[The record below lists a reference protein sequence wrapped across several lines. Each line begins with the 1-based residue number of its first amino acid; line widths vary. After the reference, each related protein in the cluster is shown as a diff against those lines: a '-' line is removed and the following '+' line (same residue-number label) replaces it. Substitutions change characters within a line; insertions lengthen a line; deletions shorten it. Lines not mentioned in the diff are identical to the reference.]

1 MANFI
6 RLTEVVKKADTKRVV
21 SITVKPVLDDMTGM
35 IWMTDFQLQ
44 EGSELTGYI
53 PHTKT
58 MLKKLTENDTVKAPV
73 WFNGVI
79 RSKET
84 VILFN
89 LGNTSAGLD
98 LYISPVSDIAAGTVT
113 ISQGRGGQRVHFP
126 QAMSAQDNIALLSTS
141 RECTKNGLPFK
152 KEGFYQYSAAWD
164 SKHNIE
170 LEDKKSVRVL
180 FELQEMEDG
189 EESY

>member
-6 RLTEVVKKADTKRVV
+6 RLAEVIKKAETRRVV
-21 SITVKPVLDDMTGM
+21 SITVKPVLDDMTGT

-44 EGSELTGYI
+44 EGSELTGFA
-53 PHTKT
+53 PHTET
-58 MLKKLTENDTVKAPV
+58 MLKKITENSIVKAPV
-73 WFNGVI
+73 WFNGVV

-98 LYISPVSDIAAGTVT
+98 LYISPVSDLAAGTVT
-113 ISQGRGGQRVHFP
+113 ISQGRGGNKVHFSE
-126 QAMSAQDNIALLSTS
+126 AISAQDDVALLASS
-141 RECTKNGLPFK
+141 RECTKNGLPFE

-170 LEDKKSVRVL
+170 LEDKKSVRIL
-180 FELQEMEDG
+180 FELQEMAEG
-189 EESY
+189 KKRW

>member
-21 SITVKPVLDDMTGM
+21 SITVKPVLDDMTGT

-44 EGSELTGYI
+44 EGSELTGYV

-98 LYISPVSDIAAGTVT
+98 LYISPVSDIGADTVT
-113 ISQGRGGQRVHFP
+113 ISQGRGGQKVHFP
-126 QAMSAQDNIALLSTS
+126 EAMSAQDNIALLSTS
-141 RECTKNGLPFK
+141 RECAKNGLPFK

-170 LEDKKSVRVL
+170 LEDKRSVRVL

-189 EESY
+189 KERW